1 MVSCVDCGRSGH
13 PSCMGLDN
21 MGDAMRSYEW
31 QCATCKS
38 CSVCR
43 RKGNEASMLICDFC
57 DRGWHMSCFNPPF
70 REPPEGRWHC
80 PFCPRV
86 GIPEPA
92 PEGYPVA
99 DPLEIQEQPSQ
110 LPLRESS
117 VASSSHQVLQS
128 DAPEYPLT
136 TDASELEGDPA
147 EPTPRRKTKLKKSRK
162 GKEIAREGEADQDAG
177 PSTPLPTIRR
187 LRIRV
192 SSPAPPPGEGD
203 TPTIRLR
210 VPPRGKGKAR
220 EDGVQEEPERGMFDD
235 ILSVEDRDV
244 RDTSIRDADVQRFE
258 RSRVLAEVRPC
269 YYCFT
274 KERFY

>member
-31 QCATCKS
+31 QCAGCKS

-43 RKGNEASMLICDFC
+43 RKRNEASMLICDYC

-86 GIPEPA
+86 GMPGPA
-92 PEGYPVA
+92 PDEYSPA
-99 DPLEIQEQPSQ
+99 QSPEFEEIP
-110 LPLRESS
+110 PPFVTARESS
-117 VASSSHQVLQS
+117 VASTSHHIPQS
-128 DAPEYPLT
+128 DLPEYPMT
-136 TDASELEGDPA
+136 TDASEVEGEPA
-147 EPTPRRKTKLKKSRK
+147 MERTPRRKSKLKKSRK
-162 GKEIAREGEADQDAG
+162 GKETAREGDGEPEAG
-177 PSTPLPTIRR
+177 PSTPLPTVRR

-192 SSPAPPPGEGD
+192 NSPALPSAESE

-210 VPPRGKGKAR
+210 VPARGKGKAR
-220 EDGVQEEPERGMFDD
+220 DDGAVQEEGERGLFDD

-244 RDTSIRDADVQRFE
+244 RDTSIRESDVKRFE
-258 RSRVLAEVRPC
+258 RSRELAEVR
-269 YYCFT
+269 
-274 KERFY
+274 